1 MNAEARI
8 RTPAEQG
15 LAAQIETLR
24 PKLPGKGAVAR
35 LREEAANA
43 FLQGGLPHRRIE
55 EWKYT
60 DVRAALR
67 EAAPLAAPPDAKAIA
82 AARALDPLP
91 GVEARRIVLVNGSFV
106 GGLSDV
112 KILEKG
118 LAIRSL
124 AAALAKGDLPVRFG
138 TLAPDGYDAL
148 FALNTAFLNDGV
160 IIEIAPGAVIERPI
174 HVMHVFVGDTPGA
187 TFARVFMSIGKG
199 ARATL
204 VESFVG
210 SGKTH
215 QGNSA
220 SEFILDEAGA
230 LLAVRADI
238 EDAGWRYAS
247 VLAEIGKNARLNTF
261 ALTTGAALSRNALTV
276 RFQGEKADA
285 TLAGATLLRGR
296 QHSDTSLVV
305 DHAAPGGTSR
315 ELFKSALDDESR
327 GVFQGRIVVRPGA
340 QKTDARMLTGALL
353 LGEAAEADNKPEL
366 EIFADDV
373 QCGHGATAGALDE
386 NLLFYLR
393 ARGIPLKEAE
403 ALMVES
409 FVGAPLETIAHEGI
423 REALAERV
431 RAWLAERR

>member
-8 RTPAEQG
+8 RTPAEQA
-15 LAAQIETLR
+15 LAAQIEALR

-35 LREEAANA
+35 LREEAGNA

-67 EAAPLAAPPDAKAIA
+67 EAAPLAAPPDAKALA

-91 GVEARRIVLVNGSFV
+91 GVDARRIVLVNGSFV
-106 GGLSDV
+106 GELSDL
-112 KILEKG
+112 KNLEKG
-118 LAIRSL
+118 LAIRPL
-124 AAALAKGDLPVRFG
+124 AAALAKGDLPARFA
-138 TLAPDGYDAL
+138 TLAPDNYDAL

-160 IIEIAPGAVIERPI
+160 IIEVAANAAIERPI
-174 HVMHVFVGDTPGA
+174 HVMHAFVGDAPVA
-187 TFARVFMSIGKG
+187 TFARVFVSVGKG
-199 ARATL
+199 GRATL

-210 SGKTH
+210 SGKAH

-220 SEFILDEAGA
+220 SELILDEASA
-230 LLAVRADI
+230 LVAVRADV
-238 EDAGWRYAS
+238 EDAGWRYTN

-276 RFQGEKADA
+276 RFQGEKAEA

-296 QHSDTSLVV
+296 QHSDTTLVV
-305 DHAAPGGTSR
+305 DHAQPGGSSR
-315 ELFKSALDDESR
+315 EVFKSALDDESR

-340 QKTDARMLTGALL
+340 QKTDARMMTGALL

-393 ARGIPLKEAE
+393 ARGIPRKEAE

-409 FVGAPLETIAHEGI
+409 FVGAPLDTIAHEGI
-423 REALAERV
+423 REVLAERV

>member
-8 RTPAEQG
+8 RTPAEQA

-24 PKLPGKGAVAR
+24 PKLPGKGAIAR
-35 LREEAANA
+35 LREEAAAA
-43 FLQGGLPHRRIE
+43 FLQSGLPHRRIE

-67 EAAPLAAPPDAKAIA
+67 EAAPLAAPPDANAIA
-82 AARALDPLP
+82 AARVLDPLS

-106 GGLSDV
+106 SELSDL
-112 KILEKG
+112 KNLERG
-118 LAIRSL
+118 LAIRPL
-124 AAALAKGDLPVRFG
+124 ADALAKGDLPARFG

-160 IIEIAPGAVIERPI
+160 IIEVAPKAAIERPI
-174 HVMHVFVGDTPGA
+174 HVMHVFAGDAPAA
-187 TFARVFMSIGKG
+187 TFARLFMSVGKG

-210 SGKTH
+210 SGKAH

-220 SEFILDEAGA
+220 SELILEEGSAF
-230 LLAVRADI
+230 LAVRVDI
-238 EDAGWRYAS
+238 EDAGWRYAN
-247 VLAEIGKNARLNTF
+247 VLAEIGKNARLSTF

-276 RFQGEKADA
+276 RFKGEKAEA

-296 QHSDTSLVV
+296 QHSDTTLVV
-305 DHAAPGGTSR
+305 DHALPGGTSR

-327 GVFQGRIVVRPGA
+327 GVFQGRIVVRPDA
-340 QKTDARMLTGALL
+340 QKTDARMMTGALL

-393 ARGIPLKEAE
+393 ARGIPRKVAE

-409 FVGAPLETIAHEGI
+409 FVSEPLATIAHEGI

-431 RAWLAERR
+431 RVWLAERR

>member
-8 RTPAEQG
+8 RTPAEQA
-15 LAAQIETLR
+15 LAAQIEALR
-24 PKLPGKGAVAR
+24 PQLPGKGALAR

-67 EAAPLAAPPDAKAIA
+67 EAAPLAPPPDAKAIA

-91 GVEARRIVLVNGSFV
+91 GVDARRIVLVNGSFV
-106 GGLSDV
+106 GELSDL
-112 KILEKG
+112 KNLEKG

-124 AAALAKGDLPVRFG
+124 AAALAKGDLPARFG

-148 FALNTAFLNDGV
+148 FALNTALLNDGV
-160 IIEIAPGAVIERPI
+160 IIEVAPGAMIERPI
-174 HVMHVFVGDTPGA
+174 HMLHVFAGEAPAA
-187 TFARVFMSIGKG
+187 TFARVFVSVGKG
-199 ARATL
+199 ARAIL

-210 SGKTH
+210 SGKAH

-220 SEFILDEAGA
+220 SELILDEASA
-230 LLAVRADI
+230 LVAVRADI
-238 EDAGWRYAS
+238 EDAGWRYAA
-247 VLAEIGKNARLNTF
+247 VLAEIGKSARLNTF

-276 RFQGEKADA
+276 RFQGEKAEV

-296 QHSDTSLVV
+296 QHSDTTLVV
-305 DHAAPGGTSR
+305 DHAQPGGTSR

-327 GVFQGRIVVRPGA
+327 GVFQGRIVVRPRA
-340 QKTDARMLTGALL
+340 QKTDARMLIGALL
-353 LGEAAEADNKPEL
+353 LGEAAESDNKPEL

-393 ARGIPLKEAE
+393 ARGIPRKEAE
-403 ALMVES
+403 SLMVES
-409 FVGAPLETIAHEGI
+409 FVGAPLDTIAHEGI

>member
-8 RTPAEQG
+8 RTPAEQA
-15 LAAQIETLR
+15 LAAQIEALR
-24 PKLPGKGAVAR
+24 PKLRGKGAIAR
-35 LREEAANA
+35 LREEAAAA
-43 FLQGGLPHRRIE
+43 FLQSGLPHRRIE

-67 EAAPLAAPPDAKAIA
+67 EAAPLAAPPDANAIA

-106 GGLSDV
+106 RELSDL
-112 KILEKG
+112 KNLEIG

-124 AAALAKGDLPVRFG
+124 AGALAKGDLPARFG

-160 IIEIAPGAVIERPI
+160 IIEIAPQAAIERPI
-174 HVMHVFVGDTPGA
+174 HVMHVFAGDAPAA
-187 TFARVFMSIGKG
+187 TFARVFMSVGKG

-210 SGKTH
+210 SGKSH

-220 SEFILDEAGA
+220 SELIVDEAGA
-230 LLAVRADI
+230 LFALRADI
-238 EDAGWRYAS
+238 EDAGWRYAN
-247 VLAEIGKNARLNTF
+247 VLAEIGRNARLNSF

-276 RFQGEKADA
+276 RFKGEKAEA

-296 QHSDTSLVV
+296 QHSDTTLVV
-305 DHAAPGGTSR
+305 DHAQPGGLSR
-315 ELFKSALDDESR
+315 ELFKSALDEESR
-327 GVFQGRIVVRPGA
+327 GVFQGRIVVRPNA
-340 QKTDARMLTGALL
+340 QKTDARMMTGALL

-393 ARGIPLKEAE
+393 ARGIPRKEAE

-409 FVGAPLETIAHEGI
+409 FVGEPLATIAHEGI
-423 REALAERV
+423 REAMAERV
-431 RAWLAERR
+431 RDWLAERR

>member
-8 RTPAEQG
+8 RTPAEQA
-15 LAAQIETLR
+15 LAAQIAALR
-24 PKLPGKGAVAR
+24 PQLPGKGAIAR

-67 EAAPLAAPPDAKAIA
+67 EAAPLASPPDAKAIA
-82 AARALDPLP
+82 AARSLDPLR
-91 GVEARRIVLVNGSFV
+91 GVEARRIVLVNGSFI
-106 GGLSDV
+106 GELSDL
-112 KILEKG
+112 KNLENG

-124 AAALAKGDLPVRFG
+124 AAALAKGDLPARFA

-148 FALNTAFLNDGV
+148 FALNTSFLNDGV
-160 IIEIAPGAVIERPI
+160 IIEIAANAAIERPI
-174 HVMHVFVGDTPGA
+174 HVMHVFAGEAPAA
-187 TFARVFMSIGKG
+187 TFARLFMSVGKG

-210 SGKTH
+210 SGKAH
-215 QGNSA
+215 QGNSVSELVLGEA
-220 SEFILDEAGA
+220 SA
-230 LLAVRADI
+230 LVAVRADI
-238 EDAGWRYAS
+238 EDAGWRYAA
-247 VLAEIGKNARLNTF
+247 VLAELGKNARLNTF
-261 ALTTGAALSRNALTV
+261 ALTTGAALSRNAVTV
-276 RFQGEKADA
+276 RFMGEKAEA

-296 QHSDTSLVV
+296 QHSDTTLVV
-305 DHAAPGGTSR
+305 DHAMPGGTSR

-327 GVFQGRIVVRPGA
+327 GVFQGRIVVRPDA
-340 QKTDARMLTGALL
+340 QKTDARMMTGALL

-393 ARGIPLKEAE
+393 ARGIPRKEAE

-409 FVGAPLETIAHEGI
+409 FVGEPLETIAHEGI
-423 REALAERV
+423 REALASRV